1 LANILSWIY
10 RKGWPMHTGQTV
22 FSQLIDFLP
31 KKQFDKR
38 VRRYRGNRR
47 IKTFSCF
54 DQYLCMAFA
63 QITYRQ
69 SLRDIET
76 CLHAMQTKLYHCG
89 IRGNVSR
96 TTLAKA
102 NEHRDWRI
110 YADFAQALISKA
122 RMLYAHEDFGI
133 QLNRE
138 IYALDSTTIDLCL
151 SLFPWAK
158 FRKHKAAVKVHTL
171 MDLKGSIPTFIR
183 ITDGKV
189 HDVNIL
195 DDLVLEPGAIYV
207 MDRGYLDFARLY
219 TFTQNLST
227 FVTRAKSNFDY
238 RRLYYRKVD
247 KTTGLRCDQTI
258 MLNGFYV
265 SQDYPAVLR
274 RIGYFDVKTNKK
286 FIFLTNNFTLPALT
300 IAQLY
305 KCRWR
310 IEIFFKW
317 IKQYLRIKTFF
328 GTSENAVKTQIWIAI
343 SIYVLVAIVKKELKI
358 ELSLGE
364 ILQILSIVLFEK
376 VSITQVLTKTM
387 PQNKKFQFHNQLLLF
402 NL

>member
-1 LANILSWIY
+1 MYAGRI
-10 RKGWPMHTGQTV
+10 V

-31 KKQFDKR
+31 KREFDKC
-38 VRRYRGNRR
+38 VRRYRGNYKTR
-47 IKTFSCF
+47 TFSCF

-76 CLHAMQTKLYHCG
+76 CLRAMQPKLYHCG

-96 TTLAKA
+96 NTLAKA
-102 NEHRDWRI
+102 NENRHWQI
-110 YADFAQALISKA
+110 YADFAQALINKA
-122 RMLYAHEDFGI
+122 RKLYANEDFGV
-133 QLNRE
+133 QLKRAT
-138 IYALDSTTIDLCL
+138 YALDSTTIDLCL

-171 MDLKGSIPTFIR
+171 MDLRGSIPCFIR
-183 ITDGKV
+183 VTGGRV

-195 DDLVLEPGAIYV
+195 DELVLEPGAFYI
-207 MDRGYLDFARLY
+207 MDRAYLDFARLY
-219 TFTQNLST
+219 TFTQNLSS

-247 KTTGLRCDQTI
+247 KATGLRCDQTI
-258 MLNGFYV
+258 RLNGFYT

-274 RIGYFDVKTNKK
+274 RITYFDAETNKR
-286 FIFLTNNFTLPALT
+286 FVFLTNNFALPALT
-300 IAQLY
+300 IAGLY
-305 KCRWR
+305 KCRWQ
-310 IEIFFKW
+310 IELFFKW

-328 GTSENAVKTQIWIAI
+328 GTTENAVKTQIWIAI
-343 SIYVLVAIVKKELKI
+343 SVYVLVAIVKRELEI

-376 VSITQVLTKTM
+376 VPITQALTKTIS
-387 PQNKKFQFHNQLLLF
+387 QNERLPFHNQLSLF
-402 NL
+402 DL

>member
-1 LANILSWIY
+1 
-10 RKGWPMHTGQTV
+10 MV
-22 FSQLIDFLP
+22 
-31 KKQFDKR
+31 
-38 VRRYRGNRR
+38 
-47 IKTFSCF
+47 
-54 DQYLCMAFA
+54 FA

-76 CLHAMQTKLYHCG
+76 CLRAMQSKLYHCG
-89 IRGNVSR
+89 IRGKVSR

-102 NEHRDWRI
+102 NENRDWQI
-110 YADFAQALISKA
+110 YAEFAQVLTNKA
-122 RMLYAHEDFGI
+122 RKLYANKDFGL
-133 QLNRE
+133 QLKRTT
-138 IYALDSTTIDLCL
+138 YALDSTTIDLCL

-171 MDLKGSIPTFIR
+171 MDLKGSIPAFIR

-195 DDLVLEPGAIYV
+195 DDLILEPGAIYI

-227 FVTRAKSNFDY
+227 FITRAKSNFDY
-238 RRLYYRKVD
+238 RRLYYRRVD
-247 KTTGLRCDQTI
+247 KASGLRCDQTI
-258 MLNGFYV
+258 MLNGFYA

-274 RIGYFDVKTNKK
+274 RIGFFDVDTNKK
-286 FIFLTNNFTLPALT
+286 FIFLTNNFALPALT
-300 IAQLY
+300 IAKLY
-305 KCRWR
+305 KYRWR

-328 GTSENAVKTQIWIAI
+328 GTTENAVKTQIWIAI
-343 SIYVLVAIVKKELKI
+343 SVYVLIAIAKKELKI
-358 ELSLGE
+358 KLSLGE
-364 ILQILSIVLFEK
+364 ILQILGIVLFGK
-376 VSITQVLTKTM
+376 VSITQVFTKNM
-387 PQNKKFQFHNQLLLF
+387 PQNENIQFHNQLLLL

>member
-1 LANILSWIY
+1 
-10 RKGWPMHTGQTV
+10 MHTGQTV
-22 FSQLIDFLP
+22 FSQLLDFLP
-31 KKQFDKR
+31 KKLFDKC
-38 VRRYRGNRR
+38 VRLYHGNHR

-76 CLHAMQTKLYHCG
+76 CLHAMQPKLYHCG

-110 YADFAQALISKA
+110 YADFAQVLISKA
-122 RMLYAHEDFGI
+122 RKLYANEDFGI

-138 IYALDSTTIDLCL
+138 VYALDSTTIDLCM

-195 DDLVLEPGAIYV
+195 DELILEPGAIYI

-258 MLNGFYV
+258 LLNGFYA

-274 RIGYFDVKTNKK
+274 RIGYFDTETNQK
-286 FIFLTNNFTLPALT
+286 FVFLTNNFTLPALT

-305 KCRWR
+305 KCRWQ

-328 GTSENAVKTQIWIAI
+328 GTTENAVKTQIWIAI
-343 SIYVLVAIVKKELKI
+343 SVYVLVAIVKKELKI
-358 ELSLGE
+358 ELTLGE

-376 VSITQVLTKTM
+376 VSITQVLTKNIL
-387 PQNKKFQFHNQLLLF
+387 QNENSQFHNQLLLF

>member
-1 LANILSWIY
+1 
-10 RKGWPMHTGQTV
+10 
-22 FSQLIDFLP
+22 
-31 KKQFDKR
+31 
-38 VRRYRGNRR
+38 
-47 IKTFSCF
+47 
-54 DQYLCMAFA
+54 
-63 QITYRQ
+63 
-69 SLRDIET
+69 
-76 CLHAMQTKLYHCG
+76 MQQKLYHCG
-89 IRGNVSR
+89 IRGSISR

-102 NEHRDWRI
+102 NENRDWRI
-110 YADFAQALISKA
+110 YAEFAQLLINRA
-122 RMLYAHEDFGI
+122 RTLYANEDFGL
-133 QLNRE
+133 QLDRE
-138 IYALDSTTIDLCL
+138 VYALDSTTIDLCL

-195 DDLVLEPGAIYV
+195 DNLILEPGAIYV
-207 MDRGYLDFARLY
+207 MDRGYLDFARLF

-227 FVTRAKSNFDY
+227 FVTRAKTNFDY
-238 RRLYYRKVD
+238 RRLSYRPVD
-247 KTTGLRCDQTI
+247 KTIGLRCDQTI
-258 MLNGFYV
+258 RLNGFYA

-274 RIGYFDVKTNKK
+274 RIGYYDIETNKK
-286 FIFLTNNFTLPALT
+286 FIFLTNNFSLDALT

-305 KCRWR
+305 KYRWR

-317 IKQYLRIKTFF
+317 TKQYLRIKTFF
-328 GTSENAVKTQIWIAI
+328 GTSINAVKTQIWIAI
-343 SIYVLVAIVKKELKI
+343 SVYVLVAIVKKELEI

-387 PQNKKFQFHNQLLLF
+387 SQNQNIQFHNQLLLF
-402 NL
+402 DL

>member
-1 LANILSWIY
+1 
-10 RKGWPMHTGQTV
+10 
-22 FSQLIDFLP
+22 
-31 KKQFDKR
+31 
-38 VRRYRGNRR
+38 
-47 IKTFSCF
+47 
-54 DQYLCMAFA
+54 MAFA

-76 CLHAMQTKLYHCG
+76 CLRAMQPKLYHCG
-89 IRGNVSR
+89 IRGSVSR

-102 NEHRDWRI
+102 NENRDWRI
-110 YADFAQALISKA
+110 YADFAQVLINRA
-122 RMLYAHEDFGI
+122 CELYADEEFGV
-133 QLNRE
+133 QLKRTV
-138 IYALDSTTIDLCL
+138 YALDSTTIDLCL

-171 MDLKGSIPTFIR
+171 MDLRGSIPCFIR

-195 DDLVLEPGAIYV
+195 DELVLEPGAIYI

-247 KTTGLRCDQTI
+247 KSTGLRCDQTI
-258 MLNGFYV
+258 RLNGFYA
-265 SQDYPAVLR
+265 SQDYPAALR
-274 RIGYFDVKTNKK
+274 RISYFDNETNKR
-286 FIFLTNNFTLPALT
+286 FVFLTNNFALPALT

-305 KCRWR
+305 KCRWQ

-317 IKQYLRIKTFF
+317 IKQYLRIKTFY
-328 GTSENAVKTQIWIAI
+328 GTTKNAVKTQIWIAI
-343 SIYVLVAIVKKELKI
+343 SVYVLVAIVKKELEI

-376 VSITQVLTKTM
+376 VPITQVLMKTM
-387 PQNKKFQFHNQLLLF
+387 SQNKNFKLHNQLLLF

>member
-1 LANILSWIY
+1 
-10 RKGWPMHTGQTV
+10 MHAGRIV

-31 KKQFDKR
+31 KRKFDR
-38 VRRYRGNRR
+38 CVRRYRGNRR

-76 CLHAMQTKLYHCG
+76 CLRALKPKLYHCG

-96 TTLAKA
+96 NTLANA

-110 YADFAQALISKA
+110 YADFAQVLISKA
-122 RMLYAHEDFGI
+122 RTLYANEDFGI

-138 IYALDSTTIDLCL
+138 VYALDSTTIDLCL

-195 DDLVLEPGAIYV
+195 DELILEPGAIYI

-238 RRLYYRKVD
+238 RRLYYRNVD
-247 KTTGLRCDQTI
+247 KSTGLRCDQTV
-258 MLNGFYV
+258 MLNGFYT

-274 RIGYFDVKTNKK
+274 RIGYVDIETNKK
-286 FIFLTNNFTLPALT
+286 FVFLTNNFTLPALT
-300 IAQLY
+300 IARLY
-305 KCRWR
+305 KCRWK

-328 GTSENAVKTQIWIAI
+328 GTTENAVKTQIWIAI
-343 SIYVLVAIVKKELKI
+343 SIYILVAIVKKEIKI

-376 VSITQVLTKTM
+376 VPITQVLTKTM
-387 PQNKKFQFHNQLLLF
+387 PQNTNTQFHNQLLLF
-402 NL
+402 DL

>member
-1 LANILSWIY
+1 MY
-10 RKGWPMHTGQTV
+10 TGRIV

-31 KKQFDKR
+31 KRKFDR
-38 VRRYRGNRR
+38 CVRRYRGNHR
-47 IKTFSCF
+47 IKSFSCF

-76 CLHAMQTKLYHCG
+76 CLRALKPKLYHCG

-96 TTLAKA
+96 NTLANA

-110 YADFAQALISKA
+110 YADFAHVLIRKA
-122 RMLYAHEDFGI
+122 RTLYANEDFGI
-133 QLNRE
+133 QLKRE
-138 IYALDSTTIDLCL
+138 VYALDSTTIDLCL
-151 SLFPWAK
+151 SRLPAAR

-195 DDLVLEPGAIYV
+195 DELILEPGAIYI

-238 RRLYYRKVD
+238 SRICYRQID
-247 KTTGLRCDQTI
+247 NTTGLRCDQTI
-258 MLNGFYV
+258 RLNGFYA

-274 RIGYFDVKTNKK
+274 RSGFFDTETNQK
-286 FIFLTNNFTLPALT
+286 FVFLTNNFALPALT
-300 IAQLY
+300 IAGLY

-328 GTSENAVKTQIWIAI
+328 GTTENAVKTQIWIAI
-343 SIYVLVAIVKKELKI
+343 SVYILEAIVKKELKLS
-358 ELSLGE
+358 LSLGE
-364 ILQILSIVLFEK
+364 ILQILSIDIFEK
-376 VSITQVLTKTM
+376 VPITQVLTKI
-387 PQNKKFQFHNQLLLF
+387 PSQNETDSFRNQLPLF

>member
-1 LANILSWIY
+1 
-10 RKGWPMHTGQTV
+10 MHAGRIV
-22 FSQLIDFLP
+22 FSQLLDFLP
-31 KKQFDKR
+31 KKQFDKC
-38 VRRYRGNRR
+38 VRRYHGSHR

-54 DQYLCMAFA
+54 DQFLCMAFA

-76 CLHAMQTKLYHCG
+76 CLRTMQPKLYHCG
-89 IRGNVSR
+89 IRSSVSR
-96 TTLAKA
+96 ATLAKA
-102 NEHRDWRI
+102 NENRDWRI
-110 YADFAQALISKA
+110 YEDFAQVLISKA
-122 RMLYAHEDFGI
+122 RTLYADEDFGM
-133 QLNRE
+133 QLKRE
-138 IYALDSTTIDLCL
+138 VYALDSTTIDLCL

-195 DDLVLEPGAIYV
+195 DELILEPGAIYI

-227 FVTRAKSNFDY
+227 FITRAKSNFDY

-258 MLNGFYV
+258 MLNGFYA

-274 RIGYFDVKTNKK
+274 RIGYFDIETNKK
-286 FIFLTNNFTLPALT
+286 FVFLTNNFTLPALT
-300 IAQLY
+300 ISRLY
-305 KCRWR
+305 KCRWQ

-343 SIYVLVAIVKKELKI
+343 SVYILVAIIKKELKI

-376 VSITQVLTKTM
+376 VSITQLLMKNVL
-387 PQNKKFQFHNQLLLF
+387 QNKNAQLHNQLLLF
-402 NL
+402 KL